1 MLRRGGEGII
11 DTDKLDLKEDY
22 ETPKPLGLDL
32 FRQCGQ
38 LTDYQWTL
46 LSGCG
51 AGNCC
56 SDDGG
61 GGGDADS
68 GDNSSD
74 DCGGDSYCGHDVLFI
89 FSDLSGLKN
98 KNPIF
103 EVYSFA

>member
-46 LSGCG
+46 LSGCVVDD
-51 AGNCC
+51 CC
-56 SDDGG
+56 SNDGG

-74 DCGGDSYCGHDVLFI
+74 DVVVMVIVVVLSIILGLCNEHFCLFFSGHH
-89 FSDLSGLKN
+89 
-98 KNPIF
+98 
-103 EVYSFA
+103 